1 MYRHFDIDDLGQ
13 PQVMRSNELE
23 DFESFS
29 PEWKNYQARWK
40 ELVEAGMKKK
50 DAKQQAQQELNYKPA
65 QNLLNKAK
73 DLFGNN
79 DDDPA
84 VDAATTPDTPVTPP
98 PATPPATAG
107 VGSGLGGSMSIAGI
121 DVPIVALLGVA
132 GLGAWYFMKR
142 R

>member
-50 DAKQQAQQELNYKPA
+50 DAKQQAQQELNYNPT

-73 DLFGNN
+73 DLFGSN

-84 VDAATTPDTPVTPP
+84 VDAATTPTPPVTPP
-98 PATPPATAG
+98 PTTPPATAG